1 MLSTLLPKFPNPPR
15 MIRSLFFF
23 VLAAATTQAADI
35 KFGVVDMSKAF
46 SEFHK
51 TKDAADKFKGN
62 VDKAQKEM
70 NDRWSVY
77 KNLMNDMQKLKKDAS
92 DPIMTPDA
100 RAKKAAE
107 FEDKGKELRALEQE
121 IGEAQNR
128 RSGQLKQ
135 EDMQIRKGIYDEIL
149 VVVRDK
155 SKSEGYDFV
164 FDKSGMSLST
174 VPILIYYK
182 DAVDITD
189 QIIVELN
196 KNAPAA
202 GAAAP
207 APAAGDAKGEKK

>member
-1 MLSTLLPKFPNPPR
+1 M
-15 MIRSLFFF
+15 MIRSLLFLF
-23 VLAAATTQAADI
+23 LAATTLHAADL

-51 TKDAADKFKGN
+51 TKDAADKFKLN
-62 VDKAQKEM
+62 IEKAQKEM
-70 NDRWSVY
+70 NDRWGVY
-77 KNLMNDMQKLKKDAS
+77 KNLMNDMQKLKKEAS

-100 RAKKAAE
+100 RAKRAAE
-107 FEDKGKELRALEQE
+107 FDDKGKELRSLEQE

-128 RSGQLKQ
+128 RSNQLKQ
-135 EDMQIRKGIYDEIL
+135 EDVQIRKGIYDEIL

-155 SKSEGYDFV
+155 AKADNYDFI

-174 VPILIYYK
+174 VPMLIYYK

-196 KNAPAA
+196 KNAPPAA
-202 GAAAP
+202 AAAP
-207 APAAGDAKGEKK
+207 AETKDEKKAK

>member
-1 MLSTLLPKFPNPPR
+1 
-15 MIRSLFFF
+15 MIRPLLLL
-23 VLAAATTQAADI
+23 VLTVSCIQAADL

-46 SEFHK
+46 SEFYK
-51 TKDAADKFKGN
+51 TKEAADKFKGN

-77 KNLMNDMQKLKKDAS
+77 KNLMNDMQQLKKDAS

-107 FEDKGKELRALEQE
+107 FENKGKELRALEQE

-155 SKSEGYDFV
+155 AKSESYDFV

-196 KNAPAA
+196 KNAPSA
-202 GAAAP
+202 GSTP
-207 APAAGDAKGEKK
+207 APESKSDKK

>member
-1 MLSTLLPKFPNPPR
+1 
-15 MIRSLFFF
+15 
-23 VLAAATTQAADI
+23 
-35 KFGVVDMSKAF
+35 
-46 SEFHK
+46 
-51 TKDAADKFKGN
+51 
-62 VDKAQKEM
+62 M

-196 KNAPAA
+196 KSAPAA

-207 APAAGDAKGEKK
+207 APAGEAKGEKK

>member
-1 MLSTLLPKFPNPPR
+1 
-15 MIRSLFFF
+15 MIRSLILALMFAG
-23 VLAAATTQAADI
+23 LSAAAADL

-51 TKDAADKFKGN
+51 TKEAADRFKAN

-70 NDRWSVY
+70 SDKWEGY
-77 KNLMNDMQKLKKDAS
+77 KGLMNEMQKLRKEAS
-92 DPIMTPDA
+92 DPILTQAA

-107 FEDKGKELRALEQE
+107 FDEKAKELRTREQE
-121 IGEAQNR
+121 IGEQQNR

-135 EDMQIRKGIYDEIL
+135 EDVQIRRAIYDEIL

-155 SKSEGYDFV
+155 AKGEGYDFV

-174 VPILIYYK
+174 VPVLIYYK

-189 QIIVELN
+189 QIIAELN
-196 KNAPAA
+196 KNAGAKPAE
-202 GAAAP
+202 
-207 APAAGDAKGEKK
+207 AKKP